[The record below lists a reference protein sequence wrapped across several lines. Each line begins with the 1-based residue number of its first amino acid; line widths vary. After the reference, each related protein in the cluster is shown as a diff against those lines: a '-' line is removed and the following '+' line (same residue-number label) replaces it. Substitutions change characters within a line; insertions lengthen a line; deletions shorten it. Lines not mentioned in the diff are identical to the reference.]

1 MLEKERNLYK
11 ELISKRM
18 DDTRDPTED
27 RDKWEIKT
35 AGMNCF
41 LTPTSATRCPRARGT
56 QRRGRIAGTQK
67 LESMDTGRTAM
78 SLEDGGGNSEMKS

>member
-27 RDKWEIKT
+27 RDK
-35 AGMNCF
+35 
-41 LTPTSATRCPRARGT
+41 
-56 QRRGRIAGTQK
+56 
-67 LESMDTGRTAM
+67 
-78 SLEDGGGNSEMKS
+78 